1 MKNGY
6 ELMAEMQEL
15 LKDCIYVSN
24 DRLPDEFQDHRTDG
38 VSLRTLERKCDQRD
52 AMSEYEQT
60 CIEKAK
66 RVDSYA
72 ADIANGREIQ
82 YISK

>member
-1 MKNGY
+1 MKRY
-6 ELMAEMQEL
+6 DWQIEMEHVL
-15 LKDCIYVSN
+15 NKCIYIKN
-24 DRLPDEFQDHRTDG
+24 EYLPEEFRDHRTDG
-38 VSLRTLERKCDQRD
+38 VSLGTLKKKCKQRD

-66 RVDSYA
+66 RVESYA